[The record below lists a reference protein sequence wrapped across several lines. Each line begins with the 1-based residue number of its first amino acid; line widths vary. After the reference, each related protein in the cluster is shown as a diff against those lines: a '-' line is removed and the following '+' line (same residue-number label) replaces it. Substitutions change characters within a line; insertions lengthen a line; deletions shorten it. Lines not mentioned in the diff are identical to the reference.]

1 MGARLGRSTLQG
13 THAVK
18 GNYSSADLDVPGL
31 GIGLYTSDGGDIEI
45 LPKNGP
51 SVIYASVPAG
61 TFMQVPLF
69 KAILNAGTDATD
81 IVVTYIQPPYA

>member
-18 GNYSSADLDVPGL
+18 GNYSSTDLAVDGL
-31 GIGLYTSDGGDIEI
+31 GIGIYTSDGGNIEI
-45 LPKNGP
+45 LPKDGP
-51 SVIYASVPAG
+51 SAIYASVPAG

-69 KAILNAGTDATD
+69 KAILNAGTTATD
-81 IVVTYIQPPYA
+81 VTVTYIRPPFV